1 MAAVKEAEGAVASYE
16 VNLKA
21 IPNMPNCLEEGG
33 GVLEG
38 IWKSIG
44 LKFWSFFVCLFEKWR
59 SNFSLHGPEWL
70 SEEAQIAQEILF
82 GLRKGWESPA

>member
-21 IPNMPNCLEEGG
+21 IPDMPNGWEEGG

-38 IWKSIG
+38 I
-44 LKFWSFFVCLFEKWR
+44 
-59 SNFSLHGPEWL
+59 
-70 SEEAQIAQEILF
+70 
-82 GLRKGWESPA
+82 